1 MIRPI
6 LCEGKHDCWFL
17 DEVVQL
23 ECSID
28 PLCIHKDLGEFQK
41 CYRSDYHFSKHS
53 CIILSDNGHEL
64 MDKYVPAIMGFFG
77 TRILNVH
84 FFIMKDADYSD
95 PAYLLTTYSESMSR
109 LLQTKRRRDIS
120 IEHDPADRTI
130 SMVSKRDDRFSF
142 HFHFIFIPESLEKA
156 IVEKSLEVYR
166 SLTRGGTA
174 IVSEDHHKALNDIA
188 CHQGFHDK
196 EALIRH
202 AVRERWFRDEDWY
215 RELIRRMTSRT

>member
-41 CYRSDYHFSKHS
+41 CYRSDYHCSKHS

-77 TRILNVH
+77 TRIMNVH
-84 FFIMKDADYSD
+84 FVIMKDADYSD

-120 IEHDPADRTI
+120 IEHDPADRII
-130 SMVSKRDDRFSF
+130 SMVSDRDDRFSF
-142 HFHFIFIPESLEKA
+142 HFHFIFIPQSLEKA
-156 IVEKSLEVYR
+156 IVEKSLEMYR
-166 SLTRGGTA
+166 SFSRSGTA
-174 IVSEDHHKALNDIA
+174 IVSEDPHKALNDIA

-215 RELIRRMTSRT
+215 TELIRRMTSRI